1 MLRINCSLATGSFET
16 QAEAH
21 QLFCWFLL
29 LVSVGQRK
37 LCRWLLM
44 AAVASPYAFSAL
56 NNNP

>member
-1 MLRINCSLATGSFET
+1 MLRINCSLETGSFET

-29 LVSVGQRK
+29 LVSVG
-37 LCRWLLM
+37 RWLLM
-44 AAVASPYAFSAL
+44 AAVASPYAFSAF